1 MLLGL
6 GRNLGRVVFRAHV
19 HDARVDPAG
28 VHERAAQ
35 QLVARALF
43 HQLALAGEQ
52 ALVGVAATFHHLAV
66 GGHLVA
72 APEHDDVAAYQL
84 VKGKARL
91 DPVAQ
96 GGRVAAGHDGEPV
109 GDALGA
115 DLLHDAD
122 DRVAHDDNHEEHV
135 FERAGEQDEDG
146 QHEVHRVE
154 QRADVLARDV
164 GDAAGLH
171 PGIDVGMSLRRKPR
185 GLGARQPEHIPAGTL
200 VHFHI
205 LSSPAHTTRARVWQ
219 IDGMRSRCYNGCAG
233 KARKNL
239 QRRAKPG

>member
-35 QLVARALF
+35 QLVARVLF

-84 VKGKARL
+84 VK
-91 DPVAQ
+91 
-96 GGRVAAGHDGEPV
+96 
-109 GDALGA
+109 
-115 DLLHDAD
+115 
-122 DRVAHDDNHEEHV
+122 
-135 FERAGEQDEDG
+135 
-146 QHEVHRVE
+146 
-154 QRADVLARDV
+154 
-164 GDAAGLH
+164 
-171 PGIDVGMSLRRKPR
+171 
-185 GLGARQPEHIPAGTL
+185 
-200 VHFHI
+200 
-205 LSSPAHTTRARVWQ
+205 
-219 IDGMRSRCYNGCAG
+219 C
-233 KARKNL
+233 
-239 QRRAKPG
+239 